1 MFILLSSTLLVL
13 AALAMLILRLW
24 RPGFGY
30 QWLIA
35 AGSTLIAWLLVLL
48 SLSIIP
54 ENLQIASL
62 GPSTAYPNLIVLN
75 LDRISWPITAAV
87 GTLLI
92 ATVLSDVVRAY
103 DLSWSNWASSL
114 FVTALG
120 IVGISSGNLLTF
132 FITWTAFDLTVLVIL
147 LLHVESESLRR
158 KAVLTFFIHLTGTAC
173 LLVAGVISVS
183 ENNSVLLEQVSPR
196 AILFVVLGAV
206 IRFGALPFAS
216 NLLENPD
223 RRRSFGT
230 IRSLVSMAIVTA
242 LLVRVAA
249 ALENVLLPGYLWLG
263 ITSLLGVIALLYS
276 FAWFFSRDE
285 IEGRQAW
292 IMAIG
297 MLVIGSALRAEVNSS
312 LSWALAV
319 IFSGGMIFLASV
331 RDKISVWITMMG
343 LLGICAIPF
352 TPAWAGLGVF
362 SAPFNIS
369 LILFFVALVFVISGY
384 TRHATR
390 IIPGPPGLERW
401 IKVVYPLGL
410 ILLPLTHIGLGWIYK
425 PETGTIPILSWIIG
439 PLVVISAAIGF
450 VLWQRAGEKTPP
462 GLINMVTSMLTF
474 SWLGSIIQSLFG
486 YLARMMNFTSKIL
499 EGEGGFLW
507 VLLSIVLFLAILVIS
522 IGS

>member
-1 MFILLSSTLLVL
+1 MFILLSITLLVL
-13 AALAMLILRLW
+13 ASLAMLILRIW
-24 RPGFGY
+24 RPNFGY

-35 AGSTLIAWLLVLL
+35 AGSTFIAWLLVLL

-54 ENLQIASL
+54 ESLQIASW
-62 GPSTAYPNLIVLN
+62 GPRTTYPNSIILT

-92 ATVLSDVVRAY
+92 ATMLSDVVRAH

-147 LLHVESESLRR
+147 LLQLESENLRR
-158 KAVLTFFIHLTGTAC
+158 KAVLIFFIHLLGTAC

-183 ENNSVLLEQVSPR
+183 ENNAVLLEQGSPR
-196 AILFVVLGAV
+196 AILFVILAAL

-216 NLLENPD
+216 NMLEDPNN
-223 RRRSFGT
+223 RRSFGT

-249 ALENVLLPGYLWLG
+249 ALENVSFPGILWLG
-263 ITSLLGVIALLYS
+263 ITSMLGIIALLYS

-292 IMAIG
+292 IMTFG
-297 MLVIGSALRAEVNSS
+297 VLVIGSALRAEVNSS

-331 RDKISVWITMMG
+331 RDKISVWITMIG

-362 SAPFNIS
+362 SAPYNIS
-369 LILFFVALVFVISGY
+369 HLLYFVALLFMISGY
-384 TRHATR
+384 TRHATW

-425 PETGTIPILSWIIG
+425 PGTGTIPISSWIIG
-439 PLVVISAAIGF
+439 PLLVISAAIGF
-450 VLWQRAGEKTPP
+450 LLWQRAGEKTPQ
-462 GLINMVTSMLTF
+462 GLINIVTSMLTF

-486 YLARMMNFTSKIL
+486 YLARIMNFTSRIL
-499 EGEGGFLW
+499 EGEGGLLW